1 MDDLFITSIGI
12 ICNKTRD
19 RLMKRVVLYS
29 MDKCPH
35 CQSAKHFLDQQ
46 KIPYRL
52 CNIKTAKGQKEFAGM
67 GLRGVPVLKIGDQF
81 LKGFSVKEFN
91 QLFKS

>member
-1 MDDLFITSIGI
+1 
-12 ICNKTRD
+12 
-19 RLMKRVVLYS
+19 MKRIVFYS

-35 CQSAKHFLDQQ
+35 CQSAKLYLEQQ

-52 CNIKTAKGQKEFAGM
+52 CNIKTAKGQKEFSAT
-67 GLRGVPVLKIGDQF
+67 GLRGVPVLKIGDQL

-91 QLFKS
+91 QLFK